1 MTEEKAEISFSDEEY
16 EQLSRQGPPQH
27 HGDYF
32 SLRHPRMSAA
42 RRAKIFAPFA
52 ALRGFEE
59 EVKSREILYSV
70 RPEKD
75 EETEASLNSAMLLL
89 QEKIRFHPD
98 AEVTFFC
105 PCSDP
110 DHEAFGLLGTL
121 ETLCGTV
128 QEIDSVRQCLRISGR
143 EIPFA
148 DLQAVRLSDE

>member
-1 MTEEKAEISFSDEEY
+1 MMEKKVEFIFSDEEY

-32 SLRHPRMSAA
+32 SLRHPRMSTA

-59 EVKSREILYSV
+59 EVKSREIQYSV

-75 EETEASLNSAMLLL
+75 EETEAALNGALILL
-89 QEKIRFHPD
+89 QEKIRFHPA
-98 AEVTFFC
+98 AEVTFFH
-105 PCSDP
+105 PCNDP
-110 DHEAFGLLGTL
+110 DHESFGLLGTE

-128 QEIDSVRQCLRISGR
+128 QEVDPVRQCLRISGR